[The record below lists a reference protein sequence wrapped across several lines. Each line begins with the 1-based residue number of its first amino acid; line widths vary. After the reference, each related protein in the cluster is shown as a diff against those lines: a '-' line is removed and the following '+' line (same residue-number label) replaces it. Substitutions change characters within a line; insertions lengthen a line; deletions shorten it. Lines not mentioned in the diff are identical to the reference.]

1 MKAYRDHYGNLCR
14 FNVLGVIDILR
25 DDSMRIKA
33 NDAKQE
39 WLVWNWFDVEKQLY
53 FTAKQQIRQFG
64 KIK

>member
-1 MKAYRDHYGNLCR
+1 MKAYIDHYGNLCR

-39 WLVWNWFDVEKQLY
+39 WLV
-53 FTAKQQIRQFG
+53 
-64 KIK
+64 